1 MRAVSLFLAVL
12 LCLPCVALAGD
23 MCPVAREL
31 AKTSLKVFKKDRKKG
46 LSGLIRARK
55 LCPDD
60 KKIAYNLGAA
70 YYQYKRPDL
79 AYDVWSKLARKNKRD
94 FNLLSNLA
102 WIALEIGRL
111 DDAADWAK
119 KAGSIKKDKELLALQ
134 LDILFKKG
142 KYEQALIL
150 ARKNSMSTQADKA
163 AGYLAE
169 TVWNRFRNGEK
180 EDAFKDLIELCNKFY
195 GLRKLMEAKDK
206 MALALVDD
214 SMVPLPKPLPD
225 QQFKNNAS
233 GPVITRVSDE
243 FLDIEHVK
251 STLKPTS
258 RAYALI
264 VGIHK
269 YKHLKGPR
277 FAETDANQIY
287 RMLVKRAGFKNDNA
301 HIRLRLNQDASVGA
315 LYNDLEWLVRKAK
328 LNPDAKIFFYFS
340 GHGSPVAEG
349 QNIKD
354 GLLVPYE
361 ATLDGLNDRT
371 AIPLSY
377 LRKKFSALKNKN
389 VVCLL
394 DACFSGT
401 GKSVTGMKLIRPKIN
416 RSLLSC
422 NKLFISAAAADRP
435 AEEYAPG
442 RQGAFTYF
450 FLKAMLGEGDVN
462 RDGWVDTK
470 EAFDYARAKLMA
482 LDYDQNPQM
491 SADVRI
497 KLARVRQ

>member
-1 MRAVSLFLAVL
+1 MRAVSLFLTVL

-31 AKTSLKVFKKDRKKG
+31 AKTSLKVFKKDRQKG

-60 KKIAYNLGAA
+60 EKIAYNLGAA
-70 YYQYKRPDL
+70 YYQYNRPDL
-79 AYDVWSKLARKNKRD
+79 AYDVWSKLARKNKRN
-94 FNLLSNLA
+94 FKLLSNLA
-102 WIALEIGRL
+102 WLALEFGRL
-111 DDAADWAK
+111 DDAVDWAK
-119 KAGSIKKDKELLALQ
+119 KADRIKKDKELLALQ

-142 KYEQALIL
+142 KYEQALIF
-150 ARKNSMSTQADKA
+150 ARRHKMQNGEDKA
-163 AGYLAE
+163 AIYLAE
-169 TVWNRFRNGEK
+169 TMWNRFRNGEK
-180 EDAFKDLIELCNKFY
+180 EGAFKDLIELCNKYY
-195 GLRKLMEAKDK
+195 GLKKLMEAKDK

-214 SMVPLPKPLPD
+214 SVVPLPKPLPD
-225 QQFKNNAS
+225 QQFKSNA
-233 GPVITRVSDE
+233 PDPIITRVSDE

-251 STLKPTS
+251 STLKPIS
-258 RAYALI
+258 NAYALI

-277 FAETDANQIY
+277 FADTDALQVY
-287 RMLVKRAGFKNDNA
+287 RMLVKRAGFKDDSA
-301 HIRLRLNQDASVGA
+301 HIRLRLNSEASVGT
-315 LYNDLEWLVRKAK
+315 LYNDLEWLVRRAK

-340 GHGSPVAEG
+340 GHGSPVTEG

-361 ATLDGLNDRT
+361 ATLDVLNDRT

-377 LRKKFSALKNKN
+377 LRKKFGTLKNKN

-401 GKSVTGMKLIRPKIN
+401 GKSVTGMKLIRPRIN
-416 RSLLSC
+416 RYLLSC

-435 AEEYAPG
+435 AKEYVPG

-450 FLKAMLGEGDVN
+450 FLKAMLGEGDAN

-470 EAFDYARAKLMA
+470 EAFDYARAKLIA

-497 KLARVRQ
+497 KLARVR